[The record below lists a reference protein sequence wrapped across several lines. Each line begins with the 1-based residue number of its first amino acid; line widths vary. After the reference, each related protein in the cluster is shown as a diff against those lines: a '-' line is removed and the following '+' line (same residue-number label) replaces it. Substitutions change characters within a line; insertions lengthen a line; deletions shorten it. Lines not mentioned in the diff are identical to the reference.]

1 MRYNCL
7 NFLLNTGKIQKRTI
21 KMATFKP
28 GQSGN
33 ISGRPKGRPNK
44 NTQLVKLLEAHSE
57 ALVNKVIDLALS
69 GDPISLRLCIERL
82 IPKVKDKSAAFIMPD
97 LSAIEVK
104 KMIPEMLNSL
114 AGQEISIPELK
125 GLIDII
131 YTHAHND
138 AKTQPCMSL
147 KLNTTDPNEAAR
159 IYAEIMKGGG
169 NPPV

>member
-1 MRYNCL
+1 
-7 NFLLNTGKIQKRTI
+7 
-21 KMATFKP
+21 MATFKP

-44 NTQLVKLLEAHSE
+44 NTQLVKLLEANSE
-57 ALVNKVIDLALS
+57 SLVNKVIELALS

-82 IPKVKDKSAAFIMPD
+82 IPKVKDKSAAIIMPD
-97 LSAIEVK
+97 LSTIEVK
-104 KMIPEMLNSL
+104 KAIPEMLNSL

-131 YTHAHND
+131 QTHD
-138 AKTQPCMSL
+138 DTKKQPVMSL
-147 KLNTTDPNEAAR
+147 KLNTKDPNEAAR

-169 NPPV
+169 NSPV